1 MPRNS
6 ELTAHLS
13 VMRQNVAS
21 APRPAASSSSS
32 ERVHVSAVVLVLVRA
47 TISPHA
53 TALVG
58 ANAAI
63 SKSMCLKKA
72 ASVAV
77 ATLGRGGSRLTAG
90 SNPFVWSEFSAPNI
104 CTTATPMMQGSMSVK
119 EAPSRVSSMR
129 LAWVSST

>member
-13 VMRQNVAS
+13 AMRQNAAS
-21 APRPAASSSSS
+21 APRLAASSSV
-32 ERVHVSAVVLVLVRA
+32 RVHVSALVLALVRA
-47 TISPHA
+47 TISPQA

-58 ANAAI
+58 AKAAI
-63 SKSMCLKKA
+63 LKSMCLKKA

-90 SNPFVWSEFSAPNI
+90 SKPFVWSEFSAPNI
-104 CTTATPMMQGSMSVK
+104 CTPAMPMMQGSMSVK